1 MKIKMIFYQI
11 ITLKWKV
18 VININIKIIV
28 IIIINQGIRN
38 KNKNKNKVMIR
49 KVNKGVIKFNLILVK
64 MLMRRSWGIF

>member
-28 IIIINQGIRN
+28 IINQGIRN